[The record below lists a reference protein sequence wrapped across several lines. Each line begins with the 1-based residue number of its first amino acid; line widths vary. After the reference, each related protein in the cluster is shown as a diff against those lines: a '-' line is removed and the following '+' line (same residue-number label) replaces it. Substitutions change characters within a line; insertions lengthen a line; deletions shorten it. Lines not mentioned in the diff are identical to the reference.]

1 MAKNIISIAFAA
13 IAFFGSVNTV
23 EAAPLMELIEVEQQ
37 SAQITLTDN
46 NVLHITGGAGQ
57 VLEIYNVAG
66 VRLSTTKIDSQ
77 EKRVD
82 LNLTK
87 GCYIVKVG
95 KTVRKIS
102 VK

>member
-1 MAKNIISIAFAA
+1 MTKNIISIAFAA
-13 IAFFGSVNTV
+13 LAIFGSATTAD
-23 EAAPLMELIEVEQQ
+23 AAPLMELIEVEQQ
-37 SAQITLTDN
+37 SAQISLTDN
-46 NVLHITGGAGQ
+46 NVLHITGGTGQ

-77 EKRVD
+77 EKRVE

-102 VK
+102 LR

>member
-1 MAKNIISIAFAA
+1 MTKNIISIAIAA
-13 IAFFGSVNTV
+13 LALFGSAQTAVAV
-23 EAAPLMELIEVEQQ
+23 PLMELIEVEQQ
-37 SAQITLTDN
+37 GALITLTDN

-57 VLEIYNVAG
+57 ILEIYNVAG
-66 VRLSTTKIDSQ
+66 VKLSSTKIDSQ

-102 VK
+102 LK

>member
-1 MAKNIISIAFAA
+1 MTKNIISIAFAA
-13 IAFFGSVNTV
+13 IAIFGSVSTAD
-23 EAAPLMELIEVEQQ
+23 AAPLMELIEVELQN
-37 SAQITLTDN
+37 AQITLTDN

-77 EKRVD
+77 EKRVE

-102 VK
+102 LK

>member
-1 MAKNIISIAFAA
+1 MTKNIISIAFAA
-13 IAFFGSVNTV
+13 LAIFGSATTAD
-23 EAAPLMELIEVEQQ
+23 AAPLMELIEVEQQ
-37 SAQITLTDN
+37 SAQISLTDN
-46 NVLHITGGAGQ
+46 NVLHITSGAGQ

-77 EKRVD
+77 EKRVE

-102 VK
+102 LR

>member
-1 MAKNIISIAFAA
+1 MTKNIISIAFAA
-13 IAFFGSVNTV
+13 IAIFGSVSTAD
-23 EAAPLMELIEVEQQ
+23 AAPLMELIEVELQN
-37 SAQITLTDN
+37 AQITLTDN

>member
-1 MAKNIISIAFAA
+1 
-13 IAFFGSVNTV
+13 
-23 EAAPLMELIEVEQQ
+23 MELIEVEQQ
-37 SAQITLTDN
+37 GPQIPFGE
-46 NVLHITGGAGQ
+46 NVLHITGGAGL

-66 VRLSTTKIDSQ
+66 VKVSTTKIDSQ
-77 EKRVD
+77 EKRVE

-102 VK
+102 LK

>member
-1 MAKNIISIAFAA
+1 MNKKILSIAF
-13 IAFFGSVNTV
+13 IALSLFGTSQVLN
-23 EAAPLMELIEVEQQ
+23 AAPLMELIEVELQGP
-37 SAQITLTDN
+37 QISFGE
-46 NVLHITGGAGQ
+46 NVLHITGGAGL

-66 VRLSTTKIDSQ
+66 VKVSTTKIDSQ
-77 EKRVD
+77 EKRIE

-102 VK
+102 LK

>member
-1 MAKNIISIAFAA
+1 MTKNILSIAFAA
-13 IAFFGSVNTV
+13 LAILGSAQTADAV
-23 EAAPLMELIEVEQQ
+23 PLMELIEVDQQ

-57 VLEIYNVAG
+57 LLEIYNVAG
-66 VRLSTTKIDSQ
+66 VKLSVTKIDSQ
-77 EKRVD
+77 EKRVE
-82 LNLTK
+82 LNLSK

-102 VK
+102 LK

>member
-13 IAFFGSVNTV
+13 IAFFGSVNTA

-77 EKRVD
+77 EKRID

>member
-1 MAKNIISIAFAA
+1 MTKNIISIAFAA
-13 IAFFGSVNTV
+13 LAIFGSATTAD
-23 EAAPLMELIEVEQQ
+23 AAPLMELIEVEQQ
-37 SAQITLTDN
+37 SAQISLTDN

-87 GCYIVKVG
+87 G
-95 KTVRKIS
+95 
-102 VK
+102 

>member
-13 IAFFGSVNTV
+13 IAFFVSVNTA

-37 SAQITLTDN
+37 GAQITLTDN

>member
-1 MAKNIISIAFAA
+1 MTKNIISIAFATLA
-13 IAFFGSVNTV
+13 IFGSATTA

-37 SAQITLTDN
+37 SAQISLTDN

-77 EKRVD
+77 EKRVE

-102 VK
+102 LR

>member
-1 MAKNIISIAFAA
+1 MTKNIISIALAA
-13 IAFFGSVNTV
+13 LAIFGSANTA
-23 EAAPLMELIEVEQQ
+23 EAAPLIELIEVEQQ
-37 SAQITLTDN
+37 SAQIQLTDN

-66 VRLSTTKIDSQ
+66 VKLSTTKIDSQ

-102 VK
+102 LK

>member
-1 MAKNIISIAFAA
+1 MTKNIFSIAFAVFA
-13 IAFFGSVNTV
+13 IFGSAQTAD
-23 EAAPLMELIEVEQQ
+23 AAPLMELIEVEQQ

-57 VLEIYNVAG
+57 LLEIYNVAG
-66 VRLSTTKIDSQ
+66 VKLSVTKIDSQ
-77 EKRVD
+77 EKRVE
-82 LNLTK
+82 LNLSK

-102 VK
+102 LK

>member
-1 MAKNIISIAFAA
+1 MTKNIISIAFAT
-13 IAFFGSVNTV
+13 IAFFGSVNTA

>member
-1 MAKNIISIAFAA
+1 MTKNIISIALAA
-13 IAFFGSVNTV
+13 LAIFGSANTA

-37 SAQITLTDN
+37 SAQISLTDN
-46 NVLHITGGAGQ
+46 NVLHIIGGAGQ

-66 VRLSTTKIDSQ
+66 VKLSTTKIDSQ

-102 VK
+102 LK

>member
-1 MAKNIISIAFAA
+1 MTKNILSIAFVALA
-13 IAFFGSVNTV
+13 ILGSAQTAD
-23 EAAPLMELIEVEQQ
+23 AAPLMELIEVDQQ

-57 VLEIYNVAG
+57 LLEIYNVAG
-66 VRLSTTKIDSQ
+66 VKLSVTKIDSQ
-77 EKRVD
+77 EKRVE
-82 LNLTK
+82 LNLSK

-102 VK
+102 LK

>member
-1 MAKNIISIAFAA
+1 MTKNIISIAFAA
-13 IAFFGSVNTV
+13 LAIFGSANTA

-37 SAQITLTDN
+37 SAQISLTDN

-66 VRLSTTKIDSQ
+66 VKLSTTKIDSQ

-102 VK
+102 LK

>member
-13 IAFFGSVNTV
+13 IAFFGSVNTA
-23 EAAPLMELIEVEQQ
+23 EATPLMELIEVEQQ

>member
-1 MAKNIISIAFAA
+1 MTKNIISIAFAA
-13 IAFFGSVNTV
+13 LAIFGSTTTAD
-23 EAAPLMELIEVEQQ
+23 AAPLMELIEVEQQ
-37 SAQITLTDN
+37 NAQITLSD

-77 EKRVD
+77 EKRVE

-102 VK
+102 LR

>member
-1 MAKNIISIAFAA
+1 MTKNILSIAFAA
-13 IAFFGSVNTV
+13 LAILGSAQTAD
-23 EAAPLMELIEVEQQ
+23 AAPLMELIEVDQQ

-57 VLEIYNVAG
+57 LLEIYNVAG
-66 VRLSTTKIDSQ
+66 VKLSVTKIDRQ
-77 EKRVD
+77 EKRVE
-82 LNLTK
+82 LNLSK

-102 VK
+102 LK

>member
-1 MAKNIISIAFAA
+1 MTKNIISIAIAA
-13 IAFFGSVNTV
+13 LALFGSAQTAV
-23 EAAPLMELIEVEQQ
+23 AAPLMELIEVEQQ
-37 SAQITLTDN
+37 SAQISLTDN

-77 EKRVD
+77 EKRVE

-95 KTVRKIS
+95 NTVRKIS
-102 VK
+102 LR

>member
-1 MAKNIISIAFAA
+1 MTKNIISIAFAA
-13 IAFFGSVNTV
+13 LAIFGSATTAD
-23 EAAPLMELIEVEQQ
+23 AAPLMELIEVEQQ
-37 SAQITLTDN
+37 SAQISLTDN

-57 VLEIYNVAG
+57 ILEIYNVAG
-66 VRLSTTKIDSQ
+66 VKLSSTKIDSQ

-102 VK
+102 LK

>member
-1 MAKNIISIAFAA
+1 MTKNILSIAFAA
-13 IAFFGSVNTV
+13 LAIFGSAQTAD
-23 EAAPLMELIEVEQQ
+23 AAPLMELIEVEQQ

-66 VRLSTTKIDSQ
+66 VKLKTTKIEGPDHS
-77 EKRVD
+77 VT
-82 LNLTK
+82 LNLSK

-102 VK
+102 LK

>member
-13 IAFFGSVNTV
+13 IAFFGSVSTA

>member
-13 IAFFGSVNTV
+13 IAFFGSVNTS